1 MKGDALLPGQ
11 GADGV
16 DRLDH
21 ARFIIGVHDGNEN
34 RIVAQGLSDG
44 FGRDPAVGF
53 DRDIGH
59 VVPLLFQGLEGP
71 QDGVVFYSRRDKM
84 AAVGEIGPQ
93 EAEDGQIVRFR
104 AATGEDQVFALDAQ
118 AVGHL
123 AARRLDGSPGLLAEI
138 MKARRIS
145 VSRRQIRHHDVQ
157 DTRVQRRRCRVI

>member
-1 MKGDALLPGQ
+1 M
-11 GADGV
+11 
-16 DRLDH
+16 
-21 ARFIIGVHDGNEN
+21 
-34 RIVAQGLSDG
+34 
-44 FGRDPAVGF
+44 
-53 DRDIGH
+53 
-59 VVPLLFQGLEGP
+59 FQGLEGP

>member
-21 ARFIIGVHDGNEN
+21 ARFIIGVHDGNED
-34 RIVAQGLSDG
+34 RIVAQGLG
-44 FGRDPAVGF
+44 HGVCRNPAVGF
-53 DRDIGH
+53 NRDICH
-59 VVPLLFQGLEGP
+59 IVPLLFQGLEGP
-71 QDGVVFYSRRDKM
+71 QDGVVFHSRRDKM

-138 MKARRIS
+138 MKARRIA
-145 VSRRQIRHHDVQ
+145 VSRRQIGHHDVQ
-157 DTRVQRRRCRVI
+157 DARVHRRRSRII